1 MTKIHK
7 PDFSRGKSKH
17 QEIDAIEQAERM
29 IPALR
34 QNAQLARELRR
45 VPDETREMLRASGL
59 ARILQPRRVG
69 GSEMPLVSLLDVL
82 LPIGAGCGS
91 TAWVLAQ
98 YLIHNYM
105 IARWPE
111 EAQEKI
117 WSRPDALISG
127 ILVPLHGKAH
137 RTTDGYLL
145 SGHWSLV
152 SGVHETDWCILSATT
167 TGVKGPGEDCNFVVP
182 TSSIEILNTWNPIG
196 LHGSGSDDVQVRDLF
211 VPDHMVLPVKA
222 VNSHDAPGCAVNPGS
237 IYRLPCYM
245 IFGTLLASTVL
256 GMAEQMFEEF
266 LTYACSRTSVM
277 NAAPV
282 GSFATSHLDVG
293 EISAILQASEALLR
307 ADLVEMTEI
316 AEAGRTLNDKQ
327 RSNYR
332 CNAAFAA
339 RCASRTASLIIDLLG
354 GPAASDANFISR
366 IHQDIFVATR
376 HSNLNWNANVTDH
389 GRARFRMSLSNTAL

>member
-1 MTKIHK
+1 MTNIYK
-7 PDFSRGKSKH
+7 PDFSRGRPGYS
-17 QEIDAIEQAERM
+17 QSEAIEQAERM

-34 QNAQLARELRR
+34 QNAQLAREIRR
-45 VPDETREMLRASGL
+45 VPDETRELLRTSGL

-98 YLIHNYM
+98 YLIHNYI

-111 EAQEKI
+111 EAQDQI
-117 WSRPDALISG
+117 WSQPDALISG
-127 ILVPLHGKAH
+127 ILVPLHGKA
-137 RTTDGYLL
+137 RQTTDGYLL
-145 SGHWSLV
+145 SGKWSLV
-152 SGVHETDWCILSATT
+152 SGVHGSDWCILSATT
-167 TGVKGPGEDCNFVVP
+167 VGMKGPGEDCNFVVP
-182 TSSIEILNTWNPIG
+182 TSSIEILGTWNPVG
-196 LHGSGSDDVQVRDLF
+196 LHGSGSDDVRVRDLF
-211 VPDHMVLPVKA
+211 VPNHMVLPVKA
-222 VNSHDAPGCAVNPGS
+222 VNGHDAPGWAVNKAP

-277 NAAPV
+277 NAAPI
-282 GSFATSHLDVG
+282 GSFATSHINVG
-293 EISAILQASEALLR
+293 EISAMLQAAEALLR
-307 ADLVEMTEI
+307 ADLVEMMEI
-316 AEAGRTLNDKQ
+316 AETDRVLNDKQ

-339 RCASRTASLIIDLLG
+339 QCATRTANLIIDLLG
-354 GPAASDANFISR
+354 GPATSDANGISR
-366 IHQDIFVATR
+366 IYQDILVATR
-376 HSNLNWNANVTDH
+376 HANLNWNANVTDH
-389 GRARFRMSLSNTAL
+389 GRTRFRMPLMNTSL